1 LGPDGT
7 AGCFASRRFQLCS
20 GGFAGGNWVS
30 SLLQLPL
37 KKALLAR
44 LGAMKALNAN
54 EINILHAIEARQ
66 PRIYRADSRILGE
79 GVEITGA
86 QAILSGWACRV
97 RQLADGRRQII
108 EIVLPGDV
116 VGLCARKRPLS
127 LTAVVALTPVRMVEA
142 HELSTVWRDSDN
154 FPNLSAAL
162 EIAAAEEEFYLLAQ
176 IVRLGRQTA
185 YERIAHF
192 FCELECRLAARDMI
206 VAGSFPMP
214 MTQEAIADSV
224 GLSVVHVNRTLQQMR
239 RERAIDLSKGRL
251 QIFDQAAFRAAGEFV
266 APTVCAAA

>member
-1 LGPDGT
+1 
-7 AGCFASRRFQLCS
+7 
-20 GGFAGGNWVS
+20 
-30 SLLQLPL
+30 LLQLPP
-37 KKALLAR
+37 KKALFAR
-44 LGAMKALNAN
+44 LGAIKALNPGETA
-54 EINILHAIEARQ
+54 ILHAIEARP
-66 PRIYRADSRILGE
+66 PRTYRADSRMLGE
-79 GVEITGA
+79 GVEISTA
-86 QAILSGWACRV
+86 HAILSGWACRV

-108 EIVLPGDV
+108 EILLPGDT

-127 LTAVVALTPVRMVEA
+127 LTNVIALTSVRTVEA
-142 HELSTVWRDSDN
+142 HELSTVLRDPDN
-154 FPNLSAAL
+154 LPDLGAAL

-266 APTVCAAA
+266 APAVCAAA